1 MQRTERGMNVYRGIC
16 RRQRNSADTLQ
27 SRRALDGNELRKF
40 PVDVVKDG
48 FGASGAESNNARG
61 GVGGRGS

>member
-1 MQRTERGMNVYRGIC
+1 MLEMFFEIIVLTGGKSQIAYRGIC

-48 FGASGAESNNARG
+48 FGASGA
-61 GVGGRGS
+61 